1 MPSLSKSS
9 RDHPSSL
16 PSSSSMRDVCTWN
29 LALPNNNSVC
39 THILYSTNHKQFH
52 THTSTI
58 ATHTQHTTANLR
70 PPSSHQPLTSA
81 EVAASQWT
89 LLRQP
94 ANSPPGDA
102 VHQDDAP
109 TGTSNPLASLTF
121 QPVCVR
127 DAELHDSLRRTKG
140 GRGADADGHPISV
153 MRGRANGRARVSL
166 TAQAPGS

>member
-1 MPSLSKSS
+1 
-9 RDHPSSL
+9 
-16 PSSSSMRDVCTWN
+16 MRDVCTWN
-29 LALPNNNSVC
+29 LALPNHNGVC
-39 THILYSTNHKQFH
+39 THILYSTNHKQSH

-70 PPSSHQPLTSA
+70 PPSSHQPLTIA
-81 EVAASQWT
+81 EVQPRSGLFSASQPT
-89 LLRQP
+89 LR
-94 ANSPPGDA
+94 PGDA

-153 MRGRANGRARVSL
+153 VRGRANGKGEMESS
-166 TAQAPGS
+166 TAQAPGEMNFRRFRKSYPSENLENL